1 MTKLFL
7 EHYGYC
13 PAISSRECSNVYIPL
28 VDGDVI
34 GIVLDNSNIHGV
46 FVEVDYVAQ
55 DEDRVLVGLPISKGE
70 LSVWVHRSSV
80 KEKE

>member
-7 EHYGYC
+7 EHYGYF
-13 PAISSRECSNVYIPL
+13 PSIFVKECSNVDIPL
-28 VDGDVI
+28 ADGDII
-34 GIVLDNSNIHGV
+34 GIALDNSSIHGA

>member
-13 PAISSRECSNVYIPL
+13 PSIFVKECSNVDIPL
-28 VDGDVI
+28 ADGDVI
-34 GIVLDNSNIHGV
+34 EIALDNSSIQGA
-46 FVEVDYVAQ
+46 FIEVDYVAQ
-55 DEDRVLVGLPISKGE
+55 DEDRVLVGLPVSHGE

-80 KEKE
+80 KARE